1 MHALPFFFVQNRAFR
16 LKKSHKNRKIFLA
29 FLRRHGIIADGNA
42 LHDEGVIIHEEKY
55 SSVLRRSGRAL
66 CLRRDLPY
74 RLHQGRAEGR
84 NLQQVPPVL
93 HGPSEAGRQRRTSR
107 SLQEALRSVRK
118 TLNSDKTQSRI
129 CGSVFVLLFRRIWT
143 ILET

>member
-1 MHALPFFFVQNRAFR
+1 MRNKGIL
-16 LKKSHKNRKIFLA
+16 
-29 FLRRHGIIADGNA
+29 FLRHQIDLVYKNLIIFIKYFLLFISSYDIVADGSA

-107 SLQEALRSVRK
+107 SLQEALRSVRT
-118 TLNSDKTQSRI
+118 TLNSNKTRDRKR
-129 CGSVFVLLFRRIWT
+129 CGPVFVYLVFCPANA
-143 ILET
+143 